1 MYVFLNALLSYM
13 KSSIPR
19 YSFAFFLFHL
29 MSLGNQF
36 VSVSSVL
43 FTAAPFY
50 SIMWSYHIYS
60 TTIHAHLGGLL
71 NFAIT
76 NNSAMNNLVRVY
88 FVLLEV
94 YLEGLLGQKVSAEV
108 ILSGNILIS

>member
-1 MYVFLNALLSYM
+1 MYVFLNSLLSYM

-29 MSLGNQF
+29 ISLGNQF

-43 FTAAPFY
+43 FTAAFY
-50 SIMWSYHIYS
+50 SIIWSYHIYS

-76 NNSAMNNLVRVY
+76 NNSAMNNLAHAY

-94 YLEGLLGQKVSAEV
+94 YLEVGCWFKR
-108 ILSGNILIS
+108 